1 MWMVGPPEGNAVT
14 DAGLDQNTGQFDQPS
29 AARMYDYYLGGAHN
43 FPADREAAGKV
54 IAVYPDAPKVARAN
68 RAFLRR
74 AVSFMLA
81 NGVRQFLD
89 LGSGIPTVGNV
100 HEVVEATG
108 DDTRVVYVDIDP
120 VAVAHSQSILGDRPD
135 VGVIRADV
143 RRPTEVL
150 TAPLTAR
157 LLDFSR
163 PIGLLAVAVLHFVG
177 PDDDPRGLLA
187 HFRDALAPGSYL
199 ALSHGTAEGRPDAA
213 AGYSA
218 VYRNTRDPLTLRP
231 RAEITDLFTGWDLV
245 EPGLVWLS
253 QWRPD
258 WPDEVDADPSIAQ
271 MLCGVGRKP

>member
-1 MWMVGPPEGNAVT
+1 VA
-14 DAGLDQNTGQFDQPS
+14 DAGLDHDAGRFDQPS

-54 IAVYPDAPKVARAN
+54 VAVYPDAPKVAQAN

-74 AVSFMLA
+74 AVRFMLA
-81 NGVRQFLD
+81 SGVRQFLD

-100 HEVVEATG
+100 HEVVEAAEH
-108 DDTRVVYVDIDP
+108 DARVVYVDVDP
-120 VAVAHSQSILGDRPD
+120 VAVAHSESILGGRPD
-135 VGVIRADV
+135 VGVVRADI
-143 RRPTEVL
+143 RRPSDVL
-150 TAPLTAR
+150 TAPVTTR
-157 LLDFSR
+157 LLDFGR
-163 PIGLLAVAVLHFVG
+163 PIGLLAVAVLPFVG
-177 PDDDPRGLLA
+177 PQDDPQALLA
-187 HFRDALAPGSYL
+187 QFRDALVPGSYL

-231 RAEITDLFTGWDLV
+231 RAEITDLFTGWELV

-271 MLCGVGRKP
+271 MLCGVGHKL